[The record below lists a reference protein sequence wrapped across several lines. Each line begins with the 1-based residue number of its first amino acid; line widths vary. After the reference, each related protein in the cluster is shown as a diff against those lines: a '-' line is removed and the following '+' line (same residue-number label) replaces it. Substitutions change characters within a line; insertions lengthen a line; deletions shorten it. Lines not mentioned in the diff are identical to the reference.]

1 MTLTSAGLITGLIWV
16 AAGGALGGM
25 GRLALS
31 NLMASRF
38 GTHFPWGTLAVN
50 LSGALVAGA
59 VARSL
64 SLSDEAYLVST
75 SWLLLVVGVLGGYTT
90 VSSLS
95 LQTLTLWLS
104 EQHRLAALN
113 LLGTCVAGLVL
124 AGLGWWLAGLWL

>member
-1 MTLTSAGLITGLIWV
+1 MTLTSVGLMSGLFWV
-16 AAGGALGGM
+16 AIGGALGGM

-50 LSGALVAGA
+50 LSGAFAAGV
-59 VARSL
+59 VARALGLTDESYL
-64 SLSDEAYLVST
+64 SA
-75 SWLLLVVGVLGGYTT
+75 SWLLLVIGVLGGYTT

-104 EQHRLAALN
+104 DHHRLAALN
-113 LLGTCVAGLVL
+113 LLGTCMAGLVL
-124 AGLGWWLAGLWL
+124 SALGWWLAGVWV